1 MAINEVFTELA
12 NFELIPSESIN
23 EKLFF
28 FPEEDAFSLNFQ
40 SCGIDSTNFLVNMGF
55 PLYITLGH
63 IALSV
68 LYLILYLVN
77 LLLKSKV
84 LGKSLNYLAK
94 FLFWNGLIRLYLEI
108 YVGMALASMLNM
120 YTIDWQSQFQ
130 WVKVSNYSA
139 LAGLILI
146 VLPPIFLFVPFY
158 FCKRAQW

>member
-23 EKLFF
+23 EKLFI
-28 FPEEDAFSLNFQ
+28 FPEEDPFSFNFQ
-40 SCGIDSTNFLVNMGF
+40 SCGIESTNFLENMGF

-68 LYLILYLVN
+68 LYLFLYLVN
-77 LLLKSKV
+77 LLLKSKL
-84 LGKSLNYLAK
+84 LGKSLSYFGK
-94 FLFWNGLIRLYLEI
+94 YLFWNGFIRLYMEI
-108 YVGMALASMLNM
+108 YFGMALASMLNM